1 MMRFKRGMVAMV
13 LAGTIAGSVN
23 AATARRE
30 PFGTLPDGTPVEAV
44 TLTGSN
50 GVSARIM
57 TLGATLQALSAPDRS
72 GHLADVTLG
81 YDDAR
86 SYIEHPNFWGQT
98 VGRYA
103 NRIAGGRFTLDGKT
117 YQLPLNDKTNSLHG
131 GTVGFDKHNWQIVEV
146 SDKGGLARV
155 ALRMVSPTGDQGY
168 PGTLTVTTTYT
179 LDDHGSLTIDMDA
192 TTDAPTI
199 VNLTNHALF
208 NLSGEGSPGGALG
221 HRMTVAAHRYTPV
234 DAALIPT
241 GQLANVT
248 GTPFDFTS
256 GRIIDEVVRDG
267 RDPQIA
273 IGRGIDHNFVLD
285 AGKTS
290 EPKLAVRLED
300 PRSGRVLEVLTDQ
313 PGIQIYTGNFLDG
326 TFVGKNKHVYR
337 MGDGIALEP
346 QVFPDTPNKP
356 AFGSARVDPGKP
368 YHHRMIYRLSIAG
381 SPHASPERGQ

>member
-1 MMRFKRGMVAMV
+1 M
-13 LAGTIAGSVN
+13 IAGSAN
-23 AATARRE
+23 GATAKRE
-30 PFGTLPDGTPVEAV
+30 PFGTLPDGTPIESVV
-44 TLTGSN
+44 LTGAN

-57 TLGATLQALSAPDRS
+57 TLGATLQALNAPDRR
-72 GHLADVTLG
+72 GHIADVTLG

-86 SYIEHPNFWGQT
+86 SYIEHPNYWGQT
-98 VGRYA
+98 IGRYA

-131 GTVGFDKHNWQIVEV
+131 GTVGFDKHVWQIVEV
-146 SDKGGLARV
+146 SDKGGVAKV
-155 ALRMVSPTGDQGY
+155 ALRTVSPAGDQGY
-168 PGTLTVTTTYT
+168 PGNLTVTTTYT
-179 LDDHGSLTIDMDA
+179 LDDRGSLTIDMDA

-208 NLSGEGSPGGALG
+208 NLAGEGAPGGALG
-221 HRMTVAAHRYTPV
+221 HRMTVAARRYTPV

-241 GQLANVT
+241 GELRDVT
-248 GTPFDFTS
+248 GTPFDFTK

-267 RDPQIA
+267 RDPQIV
-273 IGRGIDHNFVLD
+273 IGRGVDHNFVLD
-285 AGKTS
+285 AGKTHD
-290 EPKLAVRLED
+290 PKLAVRLED

-326 TFVGKNKHVYR
+326 TLIGKGGHVYR

-356 AFGSARVDPGKP
+356 AFGSARVDPGQP
-368 YHHRMIYRLSIAG
+368 YHHRMIYRMSVTN
-381 SPHASPERGQ
+381 STNASPERGQ